1 MIYEL
6 KETEK
11 GGKADYPTAVE
22 ILEKD
27 GILTFNFT
35 CEHTK
40 CFCPFEGK
48 YNELHSDGDVC
59 EIFIGS
65 DPERFEYYEM
75 ELSPKGDFML
85 ARMRYNGDDEQGI
98 PILDLNYVDECFV
111 KTSASLTENG
121 YVCSMEFAIKDILT
135 GDGDIFFNCYRIET
149 DGGTPN
155 RHLFAL
161 NPTMRRRFHTPK
173 YYVSLKDFI

>member
-11 GGKADYPTAVE
+11 AGKAEYKTTVDISE
-22 ILEKD
+22 ND
-27 GILTFNFT
+27 GILTFSFE

-48 YNELHSDGDVC
+48 YNELHCDGDVC

-65 DPERFEYYEM
+65 DPTRNTYYEM
-75 ELSPKGDFML
+75 ELSPKGDLML
-85 ARMRYNGDDEQGI
+85 AKMRYNGDDEQGI
-98 PILDLNYVDECFV
+98 PILDLDYVADNFV

-121 YVCSMEFAIKDILT
+121 YKCSMTFAIKDILT
-135 GDGDIFFNCYRIET
+135 GEGDVFFNCYRIET

-161 NPTMRRRFHTPK
+161 NPTMRRRFHTPQ
-173 YYVSLKDFI
+173 YYVNLKDYI